1 MDADP
6 ILFKKMKLFY
16 NAIEDGWNIKK
27 NNNTYILRKKHEGK
41 KEIFTNEYLL
51 KFLAEKLELKTFN

>member
-1 MDADP
+1 MDSDP
-6 ILFKKMKLFY
+6 ILYKKMLLFY

-41 KEIFTNEYLL
+41 KEILTNEYLL
-51 KFLAEKLELKTFN
+51 KFLAEKLEAHT